1 MSKRVKSFNNH
12 LYAVECEQE
21 QAKAPTAKKLHD
33 ALYSF
38 DTPFKTISGVE
49 EYLKEKT
56 GWSNPTMSASS
67 LGLEEEYQFI
77 IDNIDTINV
86 DSFTDDF
93 EDITTEA
100 REIIRE
106 KNTVYWTK
114 EDSQTLEEVREL
126 LEKINSYSHRVK
138 SCLYQTPNGSYS
150 FSESMFSNYNA
161 RMR

>member
-12 LYAVECEQE
+12 MYAVECEQE
-21 QAKAPTAKKLHD
+21 IAKGSTAKKLHD

-38 DTPFKTISGVE
+38 ETPFKTISGIN

-67 LGLEEEYQFI
+67 LGLEEKYQFI
-77 IDNIDTINV
+77 IDNIDSINI

-114 EDSQTLEEVREL
+114 EDSKTLEEVREL

-138 SCLYQTPNGSYS
+138 TSLYQTPTGSYS
-150 FSESMFSNYNA
+150 FSEQRFSNYNA